1 MMLTDDLWARLKW
14 LQQGRNIAVCILWL
28 ALCLS
33 TSGCSKHAL
42 SGQYLAST
50 PAAVA
55 RLQLV
60 ETPDN
65 RLSGQIE
72 VSALQPDGKI
82 QYINSAVN
90 GAVDGPNVSLSLES
104 AGPLQNPV
112 QVSGTFSLDSLTLT
126 GGFTGSHSSTLV
138 MRGGDLDQYH
148 AALAGLNK
156 RAMAILAARR
166 LADEEAAK
174 VAKKAEISL
183 VSMRNLCVVL
193 LYPPANAGHPA
204 EVASICAKRN
214 GALF

>member
-50 PAAVA
+50 PTAVA

-65 RLSGQIE
+65 HLSGQIE

-90 GAVDGPNVSLSLES
+90 GAADGPNVSLSLES

-112 QVSGTFSLDSLTLT
+112 
-126 GGFTGSHSSTLV
+126 
-138 MRGGDLDQYH
+138 
-148 AALAGLNK
+148 
-156 RAMAILAARR
+156 
-166 LADEEAAK
+166 
-174 VAKKAEISL
+174 L
-183 VSMRNLCVVL
+183 VSCPL
-193 LYPPANAGHPA
+193 
-204 EVASICAKRN
+204 
-214 GALF
+214 